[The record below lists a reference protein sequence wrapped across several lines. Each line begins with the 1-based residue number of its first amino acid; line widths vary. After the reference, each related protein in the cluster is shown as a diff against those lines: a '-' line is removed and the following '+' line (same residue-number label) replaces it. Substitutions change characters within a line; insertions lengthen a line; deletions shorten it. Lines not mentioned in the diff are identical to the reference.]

1 MHKQHFSPE
10 INPMWAGYRDQK
22 DNSANKNTFIF
33 LTFLE
38 DEVMHGTETGSE
50 GEFLANFTTSF
61 LFGQGIGEPIDVII
75 KLPNGFLPEAS
86 KMQTPASYLET
97 LTTYL
102 VKHDW

>member
-10 INPMWAGYRDQK
+10 INPTWAGYRDQK
-22 DNSANKNTFIF
+22 DNSANKNTLTF

-38 DEVMHGTETGSE
+38 GEVVHETETGSE

-75 KLPNGFLPEAS
+75 KLPNGFFHLRH
-86 KMQTPASYLET
+86 QRC
-97 LTTYL
+97 
-102 VKHDW
+102 KHQPLILRHSQLGW